1 MKVFEFQCKIK
12 FLKDVE
18 YQNVYE
24 KTKLLPLDLLTK
36 FYEKFGFNEIYNE
49 PEGNLMIKKYK

>member
-24 KTKLLPLDLLTK
+24 K
-36 FYEKFGFNEIYNE
+36 N
-49 PEGNLMIKKYK
+49 NLSFR

>member
-24 KTKLLPLDLLTK
+24 KTTYLLDSVL
-36 FYEKFGFNEIYNE
+36 
-49 PEGNLMIKKYK
+49 IKDEQYWSYVKI